1 MLWAALLPNHLPCD
15 ESRRTEA
22 TSGLATW
29 CLQFTPRVAV
39 IEALSAS
46 PAVVM
51 EVEASARLFGGK
63 RRLVERIREESP
75 DLGVRQLSWAPTSLA
90 AVALAR
96 AGRSNGFTKP
106 LEQLLD
112 ALPLETVTAVA
123 AHQATLARLG
133 CQALGQVRALP
144 RGGLSRRFDAEL
156 LAALD
161 QAYGLR
167 PEAHTWIELAETFS
181 ARLELMARVE
191 LAPAL
196 LFGARRLM
204 LQMSGWLSARH
215 CGVNAFTLRWC
226 HDAMRPR
233 AAGEGGAL
241 TVRTAQPTRDI
252 EHLTRLLAEHLAKI
266 QLLAPVGDLE
276 LLAVEVHSLE
286 EKSHS
291 LFPEPQQAGE
301 SLALV
306 LERIA
311 ARLAPQRVLRPVVME
326 DHRIEWMSHWQPAP
340 EPRPRKLNRSVDIPQ
355 PTFVLPE
362 PLKLATRGER
372 PLYQGLLQLLA
383 GPHRV
388 EGGWWDRTTEGEEQ
402 RTRHVAR
409 DYWVALS
416 EHAGVLWI
424 FQTRLANEET
434 AWFLHG
440 VFA

>member
-90 AVALAR
+90 AVAIAR
-96 AGRSNGFTKP
+96 AGRSNGFAKP
-106 LEQLLD
+106 VDQLLD
-112 ALPLETVTAVA
+112 ALPLDTLTAVA

-133 CQALGQVRALP
+133 CQTLGQVRALP

-181 ARLELMARVE
+181 AKLELMARVE
-191 LAPAL
+191 VAPAL

-204 LQMSGWLSARH
+204 LQMSGWLAARH
-215 CGVNAFTLRWC
+215 CGVNVFTLRWC
-226 HDAMRPR
+226 HDAMRSK
-233 AAGEGGAL
+233 AAGDVGEM
-241 TVRTAQPTRDI
+241 TVITAQPTRD
-252 EHLTRLLAEHLAKI
+252 
-266 QLLAPVGDLE
+266 
-276 LLAVEVHSLE
+276 
-286 EKSHS
+286 
-291 LFPEPQQAGE
+291 
-301 SLALV
+301 
-306 LERIA
+306 
-311 ARLAPQRVLRPVVME
+311 M
-326 DHRIEWMSHWQPAP
+326 
-340 EPRPRKLNRSVDIPQ
+340 
-355 PTFVLPE
+355 
-362 PLKLATRGER
+362 
-372 PLYQGLLQLLA
+372 
-383 GPHRV
+383 
-388 EGGWWDRTTEGEEQ
+388 
-402 RTRHVAR
+402 
-409 DYWVALS
+409 
-416 EHAGVLWI
+416 
-424 FQTRLANEET
+424 
-434 AWFLHG
+434 
-440 VFA
+440 